1 MGRMAEEG
9 LWSRHRTMKPAPL
22 ILVVGMHRSGTS
34 LLGSILDALG
44 VALPGPLIPA
54 DKHNPAGYFER
65 SDITALQEEL
75 LIDLQRWWPSESGT
89 LPLPQG
95 WLSTAR
101 TQRAA
106 ACLKRLLQQ
115 DQRQQKTPWAIKDPR
130 SSLLLPLWRQVAA
143 ELDLPLRL
151 LLAFRDP
158 TEVVTSLVTRD
169 AASTGMTAARA
180 QALWIRH
187 QQQVLRD
194 AGDLPLHVV
203 SYSRW
208 FDAPEPQIKAL
219 LQFCHPH
226 LNNPQALGAALQC
239 IRSDYRRS
247 TRQPQKFQLST
258 PVKRWHQQLEQAAST
273 GSVEPLHALAS
284 PQRRLVKRFK
294 RWRSSRA
301 QLKQHPWSRA
311 LRALGSSDPGS
322 HKAGL
327 LAWAHHGIPP
337 LSLQQLRNLNQA
349 GFPGAD
355 PSAND
360 GEALP
365 NNLNLGLVGG
375 SLEAWSTHLWINQL
389 PLSAEGSIS
398 CCEPQAT
405 TEAVLHLQALE
416 TTAQNP
422 SLLLHLCQV
431 KRVFDPDPAQV
442 RLMRLLGVNA
452 ETLKRS
458 SKQPAAGKGRW
469 LAGSH
474 GKKDAGIQ
482 LGLPNPDAL
491 IDHGARWLCLGSDGS
506 SSWESPPEGL
516 LHMPTFPPA
525 PALSESTAYALAAWI
540 QGCQDAGLQLL
551 RLKPNVREECLWSS
565 LGVPCFR
572 NPIQPDELLEE
583 LQWRQAGQPDPNAI
597 HTPTPSAQVI
607 WQHASGVRPE
617 VSICISSFNYAERIP
632 AALESCHSQ
641 SLRAVELLIVDDAS
655 TDDSLNQCRQWLEAH
670 GQRFCSAQLL
680 QHQQNSGL
688 AAARNTAFS
697 AASAPWCWVLDADN
711 RIDANACER
720 CLDLAKASSDQTAV
734 VHPLIRICDD
744 NGNTHGFVGNGHPW
758 QREQL
763 QAGNVVDAMAL
774 VRRDAWQ
781 AVGGYSHIP
790 GGWEDFDFWCKLIE
804 AGWNG
809 VLYPQPL
816 ATYTQHGSSM
826 LQSQT
831 NQRQRK
837 LSRLLQHRHPWLQL
851 AFAAENC

>member
-1 MGRMAEEG
+1 MTP
-9 LWSRHRTMKPAPL
+9 SPL

-34 LLGSILDALG
+34 LLGSILGALG
-44 VALPGPLIPA
+44 VALPGPLIPG
-54 DKHNPAGYFER
+54 DQHNPAGYFER

-75 LIDLQRWWPSESGT
+75 LIDLQRWWPSEAGT
-89 LPLPQG
+89 WPLPQG
-95 WLSTAR
+95 WLHTERA
-101 TQRAA
+101 QRAA

-115 DQRQQKTPWAIKDPR
+115 DQRQNNTPWAIKDPR
-130 SSLLLPLWRQVAA
+130 SSLLVPLWRQVAE
-143 ELDLPLRL
+143 ELDLPLQL

-169 AASTGMTAARA
+169 AASTGMTPERA

-187 QQQVLRD
+187 QQQVLVD

-219 LQFCHPH
+219 QRFCHPH
-226 LNNPQALGAALQC
+226 LNNPQALGDALKC

-247 TRQPQKFQLST
+247 TRHPHAVRLSR
-258 PVKRWHQQLEQAAST
+258 PVKRWHQELERAAAT
-273 GSVEPLHALAS
+273 GSVEPLHTLAS
-284 PQRRLVKRFK
+284 SQQRLVKRFK
-294 RWRSSRA
+294 RWTSNRCGA
-301 QLKQHPWSRA
+301 KQHPWSRA
-311 LRALGSSDPGS
+311 LNALGSSDPIS
-322 HKAGL
+322 HNAGL
-327 LAWAHHGIPP
+327 LAWVNHGIPA
-337 LSLQQLRNLNQA
+337 LSLQQLRSLNHA
-349 GFPGAD
+349 GFPGTD

-365 NNLNLGLVGG
+365 NNLNLGLIGG

-389 PLSAEGSIS
+389 PLAAEGSIN
-398 CCEPQAT
+398 CCAPQAT
-405 TEAVLHLQALE
+405 TEAVLHVQPLE
-416 TTAQNP
+416 ITAQNP
-422 SLLLHLCQV
+422 TLLLHLGHV

-442 RLMRLLGVNA
+442 RLLRLLGVNA
-452 ETLKRS
+452 ETLKRPS
-458 SKQPAAGKGRW
+458 ERPATRRGRW
-469 LAGSH
+469 LASNH
-474 GKKDAGIQ
+474 GKANAGIQ
-482 LGLPNPDAL
+482 LGLPDPATL
-491 IDHGARWLCLGSDGS
+491 VEHGARWLCLGSDGS
-506 SSWESPPEGL
+506 SHWGSAPEGL
-516 LHMPTFPPA
+516 LHLPTFPPA
-525 PALSESTAYALAAWI
+525 PALSESTAYALAAWV
-540 QGCQDAGLQLL
+540 QRCQDVGLQLL
-551 RLKPNVREECLWSS
+551 RLKPDVKEERLWNS
-565 LGVPCFR
+565 LGVPYFR

-583 LQWRQAGQPDPNAI
+583 LHWRQAGQPDPKAI

-632 AALESCHSQ
+632 AALDSCHAQ
-641 SLRAVELLIVDDAS
+641 SLQAVELLIVDDAS
-655 TDDSLNQCRQWLEAH
+655 TDDSLNQCRRWLEAH
-670 GQRFCSAQLL
+670 GRRFCSAQLL
-680 QHQQNSGL
+680 QHQRNSGL
-688 AAARNTAFS
+688 AAARNTAFE

-711 RIDANACER
+711 QIDAKACER
-720 CLDLAKASSDQTAV
+720 CLGLAKASSDQTAV
-734 VHPLIRICDD
+734 VHPLIRILDD
-744 NGNTHGFVGNGHPW
+744 KGNPHGFVGNGHPW

-763 QAGNVVDAMAL
+763 QTGNVVDAMAL
-774 VRRDAWQ
+774 VRRDAWK